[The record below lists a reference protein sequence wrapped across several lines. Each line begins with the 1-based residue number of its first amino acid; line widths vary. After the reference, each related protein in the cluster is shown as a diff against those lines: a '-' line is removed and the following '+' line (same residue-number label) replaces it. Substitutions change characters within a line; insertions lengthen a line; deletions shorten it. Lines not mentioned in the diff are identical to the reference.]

1 VHEQIV
7 PILWEHPLLMS
18 HVLMIV
24 NIVQANLATTKAI
37 RSAEFKSIMSTE
49 LLLKVKTIILH
60 IIKALYTLSRFAT
73 F

>member
-1 VHEQIV
+1 MHEQIV
-7 PILWEHPLLMS
+7 PILWEHQLHMC

-24 NIVQANLATTKAI
+24 NIVQANLATTAI